1 MKWLLTLPL
10 NLSIWPKGQA
20 RKDIA
25 MNFQFKKLAKG
36 FRIITHKGKPIG
48 TLEFTKGKW
57 LALSGVN
64 PEYRRYFTNVKQ
76 AKVCCNADPKFYFGI
91 GA

>member
-1 MKWLLTLPL
+1 M
-10 NLSIWPKGQA
+10 Q
-20 RKDIA
+20 
-25 MNFQFKKLAKG
+25 FQFRKHSKG
-36 FRIITHKGKPIG
+36 FRLITHKGKPIG

-57 LALSGVN
+57 MASCGTD

-76 AKVCCNADPKFYFGI
+76 AKVCVNADPRFYLGI